1 MSDISLLPQDFRDK
15 EEELKKVTTP
25 EEHPGETLM
34 HVPQEDAE
42 DIEIIEVE
50 EGEVDQ
56 VLKGE
61 PLLSRLIYKSGVW
74 MDEMRGKLFKT
85 QRQEPPAKS
94 PPQFFQPSKG
104 KITNNTSIS
113 LGASQ
118 APVTNNKVL
127 ITEKQETKI
136 QTDAGSEKTGISP
149 QAIPQST
156 TASLSK
162 SKARIIPSSASPR
175 RVRIIK
181 RVRKS
186 VHVSLLDQEVVRQLQ
201 VNVPKRKLTLAFMT
215 LIFAAVFAAGYLL
228 LGQQQ
233 AMAQAAK
240 QNTDMQ
246 ANDLRGQIT
255 TLQDQWAS
263 FSDLEVRL
271 IALNDLMEGHVSVL
285 NALKLLEQKTLSDVS
300 YSGFLMDNTGHINLG
315 VKAPSYEAAARQLQI
330 FKESPEVK
338 TVEANAFS
346 KTEASSGVA
355 ALVSFQL
362 SLQLQNEALLFEKPS
377 VK

>member
-74 MDEMRGKLFKT
+74 IDEMRGKLFKT

-94 PPQFFQPSKG
+94 PPQFFKPPLDRSSNIEVRSSK
-104 KITNNTSIS
+104 TE
-113 LGASQ
+113 
-118 APVTNNKVL
+118 VTNVAKPIL
-127 ITEKQETKI
+127 ESKQTSESKA
-136 QTDAGSEKTGISP
+136 QVTDAKVQP
-149 QAIPQST
+149 Q
-156 TASLSK
+156 TANPLSRP
-162 SKARIIPSSASPR
+162 KARIIPSSASPR

-233 AMAQAAK
+233 AVAQTAK

-255 TLQDQWAS
+255 TMQDQWAS

-271 IALNDLMEGHVSVL
+271 IALNNLMEGHVSVL

-300 YSGFLMDNTGHINLG
+300 YGGFLMDNTGHINLG

-346 KTEASSGVA
+346 KTEASSGVTA
-355 ALVSFQL
+355 SVSFQL